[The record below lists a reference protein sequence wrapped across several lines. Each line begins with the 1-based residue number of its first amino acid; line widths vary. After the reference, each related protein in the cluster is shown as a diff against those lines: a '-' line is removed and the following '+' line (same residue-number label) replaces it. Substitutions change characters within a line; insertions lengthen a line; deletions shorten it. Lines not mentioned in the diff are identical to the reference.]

1 MLSDHMRDGKSLAR
15 ASSPQEH
22 LVTITSAKAIAQL
35 MNRSGLISRRFM
47 GRNELKPAHLGHRS
61 ILAAIVLRI

>member
-22 LVTITSAKAIAQL
+22 LVTITSGEAIAQL

-47 GRNELKPAHLGHRS
+47 G
-61 ILAAIVLRI
+61 